1 MKRIFALLQ
10 YIMRPAIAICLACLL
25 VGPLLAAESAGEMK
39 LQKARVA
46 LTGEQ
51 KNTVQAKKLLL
62 EIVEKNKDT
71 LDSQSLCYVYVY
83 LGYIEDRAGNRNEA
97 VAWYKKALEIKD
109 ADRVQ
114 ECATFGLEKP
124 LTWIR
129 HLDENATPPPRQ
141 QNSPAE
147 AKLQQARDAL
157 HGEPKNAD
165 LAKKLLLEILEHDKN
180 TLASPSLCYVYVY
193 LGYIEDRAGNRNE
206 AVAWYKKALEI
217 KDADMVRGC
226 ATSGLEK
233 PLTWIRHLDEGTEKI
248 SLESAPPVVV
258 RTVPMAGGAGV
269 DPALTE
275 IRATYS
281 KPMQDGSWSW
291 SIWNEENY
299 PETIGKP
306 RYLSDGCTCVLPVN
320 LKPDKFYAIWL
331 NTDGFQNFK
340 DQQGHPAVPYLL
352 TFCTGAVEKEKP
364 EKPSASVPKTEPA
377 GPNRPNV
384 VSVSPADG
392 ATNVDTKQELRLR
405 FDQPMNPNVM
415 GINWSSGGFV
425 PDGQPRYE
433 PARNEFVVPVRLVP
447 GQTNELMAQSSST
460 GSGGFR
466 TTNLTCAGDYRW
478 HFTTKPVVV
487 KPGAVKPNVIRI
499 SPASGETLPVLTLLE
514 ITFDQPMMPPD
525 QGFPYL
531 RKTGSS
537 FDLPAQIPAFDYDPS
552 SHRFTVPVVLP
563 PDNDTKLMLDGF
575 YSADGVASDPIV
587 IRCQIGTNSYS
598 SEQLNLIATAAKDPR
613 LEQLVSSMKA
623 ARARLNSG
631 TETVQWTRFFGG
643 KESFK
648 WIMANSATFKWQ
660 GTNQIYADISEIMN
674 LKAFILGNDG
684 KTCWLY
690 ADDPNGRRLDSS
702 PAALVPDIY
711 TSVADPFTLT
721 KFTVAEAI
729 AKGRLV
735 YQDQT
740 QFEGRAC
747 HRVQSWMVR
756 QPQNENDR
764 VFAAKLEWWIDAETL
779 LPVQVIENS
788 QYSSETF
795 RFHYEQLNQPLPDAA
810 FQPPA
815 MTGINA
821 KKDGFKLFKQEI
833 PLPNEK
839 RFLTIKDGG
848 NGEMSGRLGWS
859 SPGGTTSSGLN

>member
-1 MKRIFALLQ
+1 MKAKIKFAISLSIAAML
-10 YIMRPAIAICLACLL
+10 PAI
-25 VGPLLAAESAGEMK
+25 
-39 LQKARVA
+39 
-46 LTGEQ
+46 LTQ
-51 KNTVQAKKLLL
+51 PVIAVDLL
-62 EIVEKNKDT
+62 ERYPTQLTAGDAEPDHARPWKFTPDDLYRVSHFVVKVGDT
-71 LDSQSLCYVYVY
+71 LKVETGAAD
-83 LGYIEDRAGNRNEA
+83 LGVGHCDNGAVWAVLIPHESGTLTSPVAKQDEA
-97 VAWYKKALEIKD
+97 VAHVWLRFHPGQV
-109 ADRVQ
+109 DRLFPTDTVLAGGNTNLMIQ
-114 ECATFGLEKP
+114 MQAIVNTKFRSSWHAGM
-124 LTWIR
+124 
-129 HLDENATPPPRQ
+129 NAMIP
-141 QNSPAE
+141 
-147 AKLQQARDAL
+147 
-157 HGEPKNAD
+157 EPKD
-165 LAKKLLLEILEHDKN
+165 M
-180 TLASPSLCYVYVY
+180 TVYVDTKDGSHRFFMVDTQAKTAEY
-193 LGYIEDRAGNRNE
+193 
-206 AVAWYKKALEI
+206 VAAF
-217 KDADMVRGC
+217 DSRSSQNPG
-226 ATSGLEK
+226 TG
-233 PLTWIRHLDEGTEKI
+233 PL
-248 SLESAPPVVV
+248 SLETAPPVVV
-258 RTVPMAGGAGV
+258 KTVPEAGARDVSSGIV
-269 DPALTE
+269 E
-275 IRATYS
+275 IKVTFS
-281 KPMQDGSWSW
+281 KEMTDKSWSW
-291 SIWNEENY
+291 CQAWEGSTGESV
-299 PETIGKP
+299 GDP
-306 RYLSDGCTCVLPVN
+306 RYESDHKTCVWKVKLEPG
-320 LKPDKFYAIWL
+320 KTYACWL

-352 TFCTGAVEKEKP
+352 TFCTGAAEKEKS
-364 EKPSASVPKTEPA
+364 EKPSASVPQTEPA

-392 ATNVDTKQELRLR
+392 ATNVDPRQELRIR
-405 FDQPMNPNVM
+405 FDQSMNPNVM

-433 PARNEFVVPVRLVP
+433 PARNEFVIPVRLVP
-447 GQTNELMAQSSST
+447 GRTNELMAQSSST

-466 TTNLTCAGDYRW
+466 TTSLTYAGDYRW

-598 SEQLNLIATAAKDPR
+598 SGQRNLIATAAKDPR

-729 AKGRLV
+729 AKGQLV
-735 YQDQT
+735 YQGQT

-788 QYSSETF
+788 QYGSETF

-821 KKDGFKLFKQEI
+821 RKDGFKLFKQET
-833 PLPNEK
+833 PLPDEK
-839 RFLTIKDGG
+839 RFLTIKDGS